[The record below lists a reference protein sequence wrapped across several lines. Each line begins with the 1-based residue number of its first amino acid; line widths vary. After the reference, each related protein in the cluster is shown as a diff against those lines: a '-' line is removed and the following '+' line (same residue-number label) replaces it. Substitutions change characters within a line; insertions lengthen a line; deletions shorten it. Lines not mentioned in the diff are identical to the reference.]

1 MKSAAGLLASCIVMA
16 SLVPCTARAADIAPA
31 HAPGDWR
38 FTLAPYA
45 WAAGIN
51 GDVGL
56 FGRDPVGVD
65 VPFSDILENLDVAAM
80 GVAEAHNG
88 TWGVFADLDYVSID
102 AEKFITRVVGGDP
115 PISARVDASADVQE
129 LMATLM
135 GQWRVL
141 DEGNITLDL
150 LGGVRYWNVDTGL
163 TLKLAAN
170 GVKVKSL
177 SGSDGA
183 AWIDPMIGAKL
194 FVDTGTPFYV
204 TGWGMAG
211 GFGVGSELSWD
222 AMGGLGY
229 RWTDHVST
237 VLGYRAVGVDYEEDG
252 FVYDVI
258 QSGAVLGAVI
268 SF

>member
-1 MKSAAGLLASCIVMA
+1 MKFAAGLLVSCVVLA
-16 SLVPCTARAADIAPA
+16 SLMPCPAKAADIVPEQG
-31 HAPGDWR
+31 PSGWR

-45 WAAGIN
+45 WAAGLS

-56 FGRDPVGVD
+56 FGRNPIEVD

-80 GVAEAHNG
+80 GLAEAHNG
-88 TWGVFADLDYVSID
+88 TWGVFADLDYVTIGAGNS
-102 AEKFITRVVGGDP
+102 ITRAVGGDP
-115 PISARVDASADVQE
+115 AVSARVDGSVDVQE

-141 DEGNITLDL
+141 DQSNVTLDL
-150 LGGVRYWNVDTGL
+150 LGGVRYWNVDTDL
-163 TLKLAAN
+163 TFKLEAN

-194 FVDTGTPFYV
+194 LIDTKTPFYL

-211 GFGVGSELSWD
+211 GFGVGSDFGWD
-222 AMGGLGY
+222 VMGGLGY
-229 RWTDHVST
+229 KWTERFST

-258 QSGAVLGAVI
+258 QSGAVLGAVV

>member
-1 MKSAAGLLASCIVMA
+1 MKFAAGLLVSSMVLASIVPGA
-16 SLVPCTARAADIAPA
+16 AKAADIAPE
-31 HAPGDWR
+31 HAPGGWH

-45 WAAGIN
+45 WAAGLD

-56 FGRDPVGVD
+56 FGRNPVGID

-88 TWGVFADLDYVSID
+88 TWGVFADLDYVNIG
-102 AEKFITRVVGGDP
+102 AEKSISRAVGGDP
-115 PISARVDASADVQE
+115 PVNASLDVSADVHE

-141 DEGNITLDL
+141 DHGNVTLDL
-150 LGGVRYWNVDTGL
+150 LGGVRYWNVDTDL
-163 TLKLAAN
+163 TFRLEAN
-170 GVKVKSL
+170 GAKVKSL

-183 AWIDPMIGAKL
+183 AWIDPMFGAKL
-194 FVDTGTPFYV
+194 FIDTGTPFYV

-211 GFGVGSELSWD
+211 GFGVGSDLGWD

-229 RWTDHVST
+229 RWTENVST

-252 FVYDVI
+252 FVYDMI